1 MVLSTQIAIYLISVF
16 VLQLLT
22 TSNKRPR
29 TTRISYW
36 VILYWGKALGYCF
49 LQGHAGI
56 QWGGELKAVCLQLLT
71 YENIWGSK
79 RSASTKGFKNR
90 LPYTVRNS
98 LIMTAIYQ
106 KKNPKPKPSD
116 ELGYGRSEKGK
127 HWCLFAISYCSF
139 CLAIFFY
146 YCQSIPTKKKTLFHG
161 IINN

>member
-116 ELGYGRSEKGK
+116 DLGYGRSAKGK
-127 HWCLFAISYCSF
+127 HWYLFAISYCSF
-139 CLAIFFY
+139 CLGIFF